1 MKLTIYKGGVKM
13 IDLKSRRLELGL
25 TLEEVGDL
33 VGVGKSTVRKWE
45 NGMIDNM
52 KRDKIA
58 LLAKALRISPL
69 QLVVDGYNGSE
80 TSDILSVYNQL
91 ESNRKRTVYNF
102 AEHQL
107 DEQNHVDEESTV
119 YLYGQTAAGAPIAY
133 GDINYDVV
141 SGDIPKDADGALFVN
156 GDSMEP
162 LIENGSIIFY
172 KKQPVV
178 ENGEVAVVE
187 LNGSEVTC
195 KKFYFNGRDVILRS
209 INENYKDLIINEGV
223 RVIGKVIL

>member
-1 MKLTIYKGGVKM
+1 MDNLLGERVRILREEKKMTQKELADKLGFKNYTTITKWEKGDNLPRGKE
-13 IDLKSRRLELGL
+13 LKELAELFNVTSDWLLGL
-25 TLEEVGDL
+25 DDY
-33 VGVGKSTVRKWE
+33 RK
-45 NGMIDNM
+45 
-52 KRDKIA
+52 A
-58 LLAKALRISPL
+58 P
-69 QLVVDGYNGSE
+69 
-80 TSDILSVYNQL
+80 DIVPIYSQL
-91 ESNRKRTVYNF
+91 EPPRQRTVYNF

-107 DEQNHVDEESTV
+107 DEQNNVNEESTV

-195 KKFYFNGRDVILRS
+195 KKFYFNGQDIILRS
-209 INENYKDLIINEGV
+209 INDKYEDMIINEGV

>member
-1 MKLTIYKGGVKM
+1 MDNLLGERVKVLREENKITQKELADKLG
-13 IDLKSRRLELGL
+13 LKSYTTITKWEKGDNLPRGKELKELAELFNVTSDWLLGL
-25 TLEEVGDL
+25 DDYR
-33 VGVGKSTVRKWE
+33 SAP
-45 NGMIDNM
+45 D
-52 KRDKIA
+52 IA
-58 LLAKALRISPL
+58 PIYS
-69 QLVVDGYNGSE
+69 
-80 TSDILSVYNQL
+80 QL
-91 ESNRKRTVYNF
+91 EPPRQRTVYNF

-107 DEQNHVDEESTV
+107 DEQNNVNEQPTV

-172 KKQPVV
+172 KKQPIV

-209 INENYKDLIINEGV
+209 INENHKDLIINEGV
-223 RVIGKVIL
+223 RVIGKVII